1 MSKEQK
7 KESNQ
12 QNSTLKK
19 NAMLKALESTL
30 GVVTSACEVVGIDR
44 RTHYRWMNEDEAYRV
59 QVESLTD
66 LAVDFAESQLFELI
80 KGAHREVST
89 PDGEVIRIQDAPNTS
104 ATIFYLKTRG
114 KKRGYVE
121 RTELAGVNDAPIQII
136 INDKL

>member
-1 MSKEQK
+1 MSKIE
-7 KESNQ
+7 KEETTP

-19 NAMLKALESTL
+19 NAMIKALQSTL
-30 GVVTSACEVVGIDR
+30 GVVTTACQMVGIDR
-44 RTHYRWMNEDEAYRV
+44 KTHYLWMNNDEDYRK
-59 QVESLTD
+59 QVESLSD
-66 LAVDFAESQLFELI
+66 LAIDFAESQLFELI

-121 RTELAGVNDAPIQII
+121 RTELAGVSDAPVQII

>member
-1 MSKEQK
+1 MSKEEIK
-7 KESNQ
+7 GKS
-12 QNSTLKK
+12 QNATLKK

>member
-1 MSKEQK
+1 MSEEK
-7 KESNQ
+7 KEKS
-12 QNSTLKK
+12 QNATLKK

-44 RTHYRWMNEDEAYRV
+44 RTHYRWINEDEAYRV

>member
-1 MSKEQK
+1 MSKE
-7 KESNQ
+7 ESKVKS
-12 QNSTLKK
+12 QNATLKK

-44 RTHYRWMNEDEAYRV
+44 RTHYRWMNEDEGYRV

>member
-1 MSKEQK
+1 MSEEK
-7 KESNQ
+7 KEKS
-12 QNSTLKK
+12 QNATLKK

-121 RTELAGVNDAPIQII
+121 RSEIAGVNDAPIQII

>member
-1 MSKEQK
+1 MSKE
-7 KESNQ
+7 ESKGKS
-12 QNSTLKK
+12 QNATLKK

>member
-1 MSKEQK
+1 MSEEKEQK
-7 KESNQ
+7 D
-12 QNSTLKK
+12 TLKK
-19 NAMLKALESTL
+19 KAMLKALESSL
-30 GVVTSACEVVGIDR
+30 GVVTTACELVGIKR
-44 RTHYRWMNEDEAYRV
+44 NSHYRWMQEDEEYKA
-59 QVESLTD
+59 QVESLSD
-66 LAVDFAESQLFELI
+66 LAIDFAESQLFELI

-121 RTELAGVNDAPIQII
+121 RTELAGVSDAPVQIV

>member
-1 MSKEQK
+1 MSKEEK
-7 KESNQ
+7 KGKS
-12 QNSTLKK
+12 QNATLKK

-44 RTHYRWMNEDEAYRV
+44 RTHYRWMNEDEDYKAK
-59 QVESLTD
+59 VESLTD
-66 LAVDFAESQLFELI
+66 LAIDFAESKLFELI
-80 KGAHREVST
+80 EGAHREVST
-89 PDGEVIRIQDAPNTS
+89 PDGEVISIKDAPNTS

>member
-1 MSKEQK
+1 MSEEK
-7 KESNQ
+7 KEKS
-12 QNSTLKK
+12 QNATLKK

-44 RTHYRWMNEDEAYRV
+44 RTHYRWLQEDEAYRV

>member
-1 MSKEQK
+1 MSKEEIK
-7 KESNQ
+7 Q

-121 RTELAGVNDAPIQII
+121 RSEIAGVNDAPIQII

>member
-1 MSKEQK
+1 
-7 KESNQ
+7 
-12 QNSTLKK
+12 
-19 NAMLKALESTL
+19 MLKALESTL

>member
-1 MSKEQK
+1 MSEEK
-7 KESNQ
+7 KEKS
-12 QNSTLKK
+12 QNATLKK

-44 RTHYRWMNEDEAYRV
+44 RTHYRWLQEDEAYRM

>member
-1 MSKEQK
+1 MSEK
-7 KESNQ
+7 KETKSQ
-12 QNSTLKK
+12 SVTLKK
-19 NAMLKALESTL
+19 SAMLKALENSL
-30 GVVTSACEVVGIDR
+30 GVVTTACEVVGIDR
-44 RTHYRWMNEDEAYRV
+44 RTHYRWLQEDEEYRA

-66 LAVDFAESQLFELI
+66 LAIDFAESQLFELI

>member
-1 MSKEQK
+1 MSKE
-7 KESNQ
+7 ESKVKS
-12 QNSTLKK
+12 QNATLKK

-44 RTHYRWMNEDEAYRV
+44 RTHYRWMNDDEAYRV

-121 RTELAGVNDAPIQII
+121 RSEIAGVNDAPIQII

>member
-1 MSKEQK
+1 MSEEK
-7 KESNQ
+7 KEKS
-12 QNSTLKK
+12 QNATLKK

-30 GVVTSACEVVGIDR
+30 GVVTSACEIVGIDR

>member
-1 MSKEQK
+1 MSEEKEQK
-7 KESNQ
+7 D
-12 QNSTLKK
+12 TLKK
-19 NAMLKALESTL
+19 KAMLKALESSL
-30 GVVTSACEVVGIDR
+30 GVVTTACESVGIKR
-44 RTHYRWMNEDEAYRV
+44 NSHYRWMNEDEEYRV

-66 LAVDFAESQLFELI
+66 LAIDFAESKLIELI
-80 KGAHREVST
+80 NGAHREVST
-89 PDGEVIRIQDAPNTS
+89 PDGEVISIKDAPNTS

>member
-1 MSKEQK
+1 MSKE
-7 KESNQ
+7 ESKGKS
-12 QNSTLKK
+12 QNATLKK

-121 RTELAGVNDAPIQII
+121 RNEIAGVNDAPIQII

>member
-1 MSKEQK
+1 MSKE
-7 KESNQ
+7 ESKVKSQ
-12 QNSTLKK
+12 SATLKK

-44 RTHYRWMNEDEAYRV
+44 RTHYRWMNEDESYRV

>member
-1 MSKEQK
+1 MSEEK
-7 KESNQ
+7 KEKS
-12 QNSTLKK
+12 QNATLKK

-44 RTHYRWMNEDEAYRV
+44 RTHYRWLNEDEAYRV

>member
-1 MSKEQK
+1 MSEK
-7 KESNQ
+7 KETKSQ
-12 QNSTLKK
+12 SVTLKK
-19 NAMLKALESTL
+19 SAMLKALENSL
-30 GVVTSACEVVGIDR
+30 GVVTTACEVVGIDR
-44 RTHYRWMNEDEAYRV
+44 RTHYRWLQEDEEYRA

-66 LAVDFAESQLFELI
+66 LAIDFAESQLFELI

-121 RTELAGVNDAPIQII
+121 RTELAGVSDAPVQII

>member
-1 MSKEQK
+1 MSKEENK
-7 KESNQ
+7 Q

>member
-1 MSKEQK
+1 MSEEKEQK
-7 KESNQ
+7 D
-12 QNSTLKK
+12 TLKK
-19 NAMLKALESTL
+19 KAMLKALESSL
-30 GVVTSACEVVGIDR
+30 GVVTTACEAVGIKR
-44 RTHYRWMNEDEAYRV
+44 NSHYRWMNEDEDYKK
-59 QVESLTD
+59 QVDALTD
-66 LAVDFAESQLFELI
+66 LAIDFAESQLFELI

-121 RTELAGVNDAPIQII
+121 RTELAGVSDAPVQII

>member
-1 MSKEQK
+1 MSKE
-7 KESNQ
+7 ESKGKS
-12 QNSTLKK
+12 QNATLKK

-44 RTHYRWMNEDEAYRV
+44 RTHYRWLQEDEAYRV

>member
-1 MSKEQK
+1 MSEEK
-7 KESNQ
+7 KEKS
-12 QNSTLKK
+12 QNATLKK

-121 RTELAGVNDAPIQII
+121 RNEIAGVNDAPIQII

>member
-1 MSKEQK
+1 MSKEEK
-7 KESNQ
+7 KEKS
-12 QNSTLKK
+12 QNATLKK

-44 RTHYRWMNEDEAYRV
+44 RTHYRWMNEDEEYRNA
-59 QVESLTD
+59 VESLTD

-121 RTELAGVNDAPIQII
+121 RNEIAGVNDAPIQII

>member
-1 MSKEQK
+1 MSEEK
-7 KESNQ
+7 KEKS
-12 QNSTLKK
+12 QNATLKK

-66 LAVDFAESQLFELI
+66 LAIDFAESKLFELI
-80 KGAHREVST
+80 NGAHREVST
-89 PDGEVIRIQDAPNTS
+89 PDGEVISIKDAPNTS

>member
-1 MSKEQK
+1 MSKE
-7 KESNQ
+7 ESKVKS
-12 QNSTLKK
+12 QNATLKK

-30 GVVTSACEVVGIDR
+30 GVVTSACQIVGIDR
-44 RTHYRWMNEDEAYRV
+44 TTHYLWLSNDEDYKAK
-59 QVESLTD
+59 VESLTD
-66 LAVDFAESQLFELI
+66 LAIDFAESQLFELI

>member
-1 MSKEQK
+1 MSKE
-7 KESNQ
+7 ESKVKSQ
-12 QNSTLKK
+12 SATLKK

-121 RTELAGVNDAPIQII
+121 RSEIAGVNDAPIQII

>member
-1 MSKEQK
+1 MSKE
-7 KESNQ
+7 ESKGKS
-12 QNSTLKK
+12 QNATLKK

-44 RTHYRWMNEDEAYRV
+44 RTHYRWLQEDEAYRV

-121 RTELAGVNDAPIQII
+121 RNEIAGVNDAPIQII

>member
-1 MSKEQK
+1 MSEK
-7 KESNQ
+7 KETKS
-12 QNSTLKK
+12 QNVSLKK
-19 NAMLKALESTL
+19 SAMLKALENSL
-30 GVVTSACEVVGIDR
+30 GVVTTACEVVGIDR
-44 RTHYRWMNEDEAYRV
+44 RTHYRWLQEDEDYKAK
-59 QVESLTD
+59 VESLSD
-66 LAVDFAESQLFELI
+66 LAIDFAESQLFELI

-121 RTELAGVNDAPIQII
+121 RTELAGVSDAPVQII

>member
-1 MSKEQK
+1 MSEEKEQK
-7 KESNQ
+7 D
-12 QNSTLKK
+12 TLKK
-19 NAMLKALESTL
+19 KAMLKALESSL
-30 GVVTSACEVVGIDR
+30 GVVTTACESVGIKR
-44 RTHYRWMNEDEAYRV
+44 NSHYRWMNEDEEYRA

-66 LAVDFAESQLFELI
+66 LAIDFAESKLFELI
-80 KGAHREVST
+80 NGAHREVST
-89 PDGEVIRIQDAPNTS
+89 PDGEVISIKDAPNTS

>member
-1 MSKEQK
+1 MSKEES
-7 KESNQ
+7 KEKS
-12 QNSTLKK
+12 QNATLKK

>member
-1 MSKEQK
+1 MSKE
-7 KESNQ
+7 ESKVKS
-12 QNSTLKK
+12 QNATLKK

-121 RTELAGVNDAPIQII
+121 RSEIAGVNDAPIQII

>member
-1 MSKEQK
+1 MSEK
-7 KESNQ
+7 KESKQ
-12 QNSTLKK
+12 QNATLKK
-19 NAMLKALESTL
+19 NSMLKALESTL
-30 GVVTSACEVVGIDR
+30 GVVTSACEIVGIDR
-44 RTHYRWMNEDEAYRV
+44 TTHYRWLQEDEDYKSK
-59 QVESLTD
+59 VESLSD

>member
-1 MSKEQK
+1 MSEEK
-7 KESNQ
+7 KVKS
-12 QNSTLKK
+12 QNATLKK